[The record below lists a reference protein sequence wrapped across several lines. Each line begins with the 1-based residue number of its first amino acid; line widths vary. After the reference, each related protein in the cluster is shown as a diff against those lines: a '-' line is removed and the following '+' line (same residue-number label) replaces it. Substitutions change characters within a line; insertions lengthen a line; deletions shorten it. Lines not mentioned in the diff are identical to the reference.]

1 MTHERTPSGSRG
13 LVLVFTGNGKG
24 KTTAAFG
31 TVLRAVAYGHRC
43 LVVQFIK
50 EPGQSKDHEALKRLP
65 DVDVHAMGRGF
76 VGIMDDTLPR
86 EEHIAA
92 ARQAL
97 EFVREKML
105 SGEYRLIVLDEVNV
119 ALNLKLLPTDAVLEL
134 LKARPA
140 DVSLILTGRGAPA
153 EIIEH
158 ADTVTEMT
166 EIKHAF
172 QTGIPAL
179 EGVDF

>member
-1 MTHERTPSGSRG
+1 MTPEGTRASSQG

-31 TVLRAVAYGHRC
+31 TVLRAAAYGHRC
-43 LVVQFIK
+43 LVVQLIK
-50 EPGQSKDHEALKRLP
+50 EPGQSKDQEALKLLP
-65 DVDVHAMGRGF
+65 DVDVLAMGRGF

-92 ARQAL
+92 AQKAL
-97 EFVREKML
+97 EFVHEKML
-105 SGEYRLIVLDEVNV
+105 SGKYRLIVLDEVNV
-119 ALNLKLLPTDAVLEL
+119 ALSLKLLSTDAVLEL
-134 LKARPA
+134 LKVRPA
-140 DVSLILTGRGAPA
+140 DVSLILTGRGAPQ

-172 QTGIPAL
+172 QAGIPAL
-179 EGVDF
+179 EGLDF